1 VHGADGCVRI
11 RLCTTAGTCDQ
22 PAVHNA
28 WTGIFGW
35 TGFVT
40 GAAAVL
46 LGLAGL
52 AARRW
57 LVALI
62 ASSSTRPHFSTW
74 VSAPVPSADLLI
86 RRGVVYDGSGGPPV
100 DGDVAI
106 VRDSIA
112 AVGEL
117 PDWSARD
124 ELDAPGLAVA
134 PGFVN
139 MLSWATESLLEDG
152 RAQSDI
158 RQGVTLEV
166 MGEGFSMG
174 PLTDRMKEE
183 VEAQSLLGHPVEWT
197 TLGEYLEHLER
208 RGVSPN
214 VASFVGSATVREHVI
229 GADDRAPS
237 ETELAQMQ
245 QLVVDAMREGA
256 VGLAAALIYA
266 PAFYAQTDEL
276 IALARPAGMYITH
289 LRSEGDA
296 LLEAFDEFLGIVRA
310 AGVRGEIYHLKV
322 AGEKNWPKLGRLI
335 ERVEAEQR
343 AGLHVTADM
352 YTYTAGA
359 TGLDGAMPPWVQ
371 AGGFEAWRGRL
382 RDPDTRARVAA
393 EMQQPTQGWENM
405 FELAGPDKIKLLAFK
420 NEQLRPLTGKT
431 LAEVS
436 AERGTPPAETAM
448 DLVIEDGTRVGAAY
462 FTMSEENLRREV
474 ALPWVSFCSDSDA
487 PSAEGRFLQ
496 WSNHPRAYGSFARL
510 LARYVR
516 DEQVIALEEAVRR
529 LTSLP
534 AQNLR
539 LQRRGLLEP
548 GYFADVVVFD
558 PARIQDHATY
568 DEPHQYATGVE
579 HVAVNGTLVLRDG
592 EHTGALPGRVVRGP
606 LWSGDSRPAS

>member
-1 VHGADGCVRI
+1 VQQADLII
-11 RLCTTAGTCDQ
+11 RGGTILD
-22 PAVHNA
+22 
-28 WTGIFGW
+28 GRG
-35 TGFVT
+35 G
-40 GAAAVL
+40 
-46 LGLAGL
+46 
-52 AARRW
+52 
-57 LVALI
+57 
-62 ASSSTRPHFSTW
+62 
-74 VSAPVPSADLLI
+74 APVE
-86 RRGVVYDGSGGPPV
+86 
-100 DGDVAI
+100 GDVAI
-106 VRDSIA
+106 AGDTIA
-112 AVGEL
+112 AVGDL
-117 PDWSARD
+117 HDWRGRD
-124 ELDAPGLAVA
+124 ELDASGLAVV

-174 PLTDRMKEE
+174 PLTDEMKEE

-229 GADDRAPS
+229 GADDRAPTQ
-237 ETELAQMQ
+237 EELAQMQ

-276 IALARPAGMYITH
+276 IALARPAGLYITH

-296 LLEAFDEFLGIVRA
+296 LLEALDEFLTIVRTA
-310 AGVRGEIYHLKV
+310 AVRGEIYHLKV
-322 AGEKNWPKLGRLI
+322 AGRKNWPKLEAVI

-343 AGLHVTADM
+343 EGLELTADM

-371 AGGFEAWRGRL
+371 AGGFEAWRARL
-382 RDPDTRARVAA
+382 RDAETRARVAA
-393 EMQQPTQGWENM
+393 EMEAPTDAWENM
-405 FELAGPDKIKLLAFK
+405 FELAGADNIKLLAFK
-420 NEQLRPLTGKT
+420 NEALHPLMGKT
-431 LAEVS
+431 LAEV
-436 AERGTPPAETAM
+436 ATERGTPPAETAM

-462 FTMSEENLRREV
+462 FTMSEKNLRRGL

-510 LARYVR
+510 LGKYVR
-516 DEQVIALEEAVRR
+516 DERIVPLEEAVRR

-534 AQNLR
+534 AQTLR
-539 LQRRGLLEP
+539 LERRGLIEP

-558 PARIQDHATY
+558 PDRVQDHATF
-568 DEPHQYATGVE
+568 DEPHRYATGVE

-606 LWSGDSRPAS
+606 LWSRDSSSAP

>member
-1 VHGADGCVRI
+1 MGPVTCRPSTTSGRVR
-11 RLCTTAGTCDQ
+11 
-22 PAVHNA
+22 
-28 WTGIFGW
+28 
-35 TGFVT
+35 
-40 GAAAVL
+40 
-46 LGLAGL
+46 
-52 AARRW
+52 
-57 LVALI
+57 
-62 ASSSTRPHFSTW
+62 
-74 VSAPVPSADLLI
+74 SADLLI
-86 RRGVVYDGSGGPPV
+86 RGGVVYDGGGGPPV
-100 DGDVAI
+100 EGDVAI
-106 VRDSIA
+106 VGDSIA
-112 AVGEL
+112 AVGRL
-117 PDWSARD
+117 ADWSGRE
-124 ELDAPGLAVA
+124 ELDADGLAVA

-174 PLTDRMKEE
+174 PLTEQMKEE

-208 RGVSPN
+208 RGISPN

-237 ETELAQMQ
+237 EFELAQMQ
-245 QLVVDAMREGA
+245 QLVVEAMREGA

-296 LLEAFDEFLGIVRA
+296 LLEALDEFLTIVRS

-322 AGEKNWPKLGRLI
+322 AGRENWHKLEALI
-335 ERVEAEQR
+335 ERVEAGQR

-352 YTYTAGA
+352 YTYIAGA

-371 AGGFEAWRGRL
+371 AGGFEAWRARL
-382 RDPDTRARVAA
+382 RDPDTRARVVA
-393 EMQQPTQGWENM
+393 EMQQPTDGWENM

-420 NEQLRPLTGKT
+420 NEQLRPLTGQT
-431 LAEVS
+431 LAQV
-436 AERGTPPAETAM
+436 ATERGTSPAETAM

-510 LARYVR
+510 LAKYVR
-516 DEQVIALEEAVRR
+516 DEQVIPLEEAVRR
-529 LTSLP
+529 LSSLP
-534 AQNLR
+534 AENLR
-539 LQRRGLLEP
+539 LQRRGLLAP
-548 GYFADVVVFD
+548 GYFGDVVVFD
-558 PARIQDHATY
+558 PARIRDHATY

-606 LWSGDSRPAS
+606 LWSGDPSAAVAGDR

>member
-1 VHGADGCVRI
+1 V
-11 RLCTTAGTCDQ
+11 Q
-22 PAVHNA
+22 Q
-28 WTGIFGW
+28 
-35 TGFVT
+35 
-40 GAAAVL
+40 
-46 LGLAGL
+46 
-52 AARRW
+52 
-57 LVALI
+57 
-62 ASSSTRPHFSTW
+62 
-74 VSAPVPSADLLI
+74 ADLII
-86 RRGVVYDGSGGPPV
+86 RGGVLYDGRGGAPE

-106 VRDSIA
+106 AGDTIA
-112 AVGEL
+112 AVGDL
-117 PDWSARD
+117 HDWRGRD
-124 ELDAPGLAVA
+124 ELDANGLAVA

-174 PLTDRMKEE
+174 PLTDEMKEE

-229 GADDRAPS
+229 GADDRAPT
-237 ETELAQMQ
+237 EDELAQMQ

-266 PAFYAQTDEL
+266 PAFYAQTGEL
-276 IALARPAGMYITH
+276 IALARPAGLYITH

-296 LLEAFDEFLGIVRA
+296 LLEALDEFLTIVRT

-322 AGEKNWPKLGRLI
+322 AGRKNWPKLEALI
-335 ERVEAEQR
+335 GRVEAEQR
-343 AGLHVTADM
+343 AGLGLTADM

-371 AGGFEAWRGRL
+371 AGGYEAWRARL
-382 RDPDTRARVAA
+382 REPDVRARVAA
-393 EMQQPTQGWENM
+393 EMHAPTNAWENM
-405 FELAGPDKIKLLAFK
+405 FELAGAESIKLLAFK
-420 NEQLRPLTGKT
+420 NEALRPLTGKT
-431 LAEVS
+431 LAQVA

-462 FTMSEENLRREV
+462 FTMSEDNLRRGL

-496 WSNHPRAYGSFARL
+496 WSNHPRAYGSFARML
-510 LARYVR
+510 GKYVR
-516 DEQVIALEEAVRR
+516 DERIVPLHEAVRR

-534 AQNLR
+534 AQTLR
-539 LQRRGLLEP
+539 LERRGLLEP
-548 GYFADVVVFD
+548 GYFADVAVFD
-558 PARIQDHATY
+558 PGRIQDHATF
-568 DEPHQYATGVE
+568 DDPHQYATGVE

-606 LWSGDSRPAS
+606 LWSGDAGAAVAGER

>member
-1 VHGADGCVRI
+1 VPDCDLIIRGGAV
-11 RLCTTAGTCDQ
+11 
-22 PAVHNA
+22 
-28 WTGIFGW
+28 F
-35 TGFVT
+35 
-40 GAAAVL
+40 
-46 LGLAGL
+46 
-52 AARRW
+52 
-57 LVALI
+57 
-62 ASSSTRPHFSTW
+62 
-74 VSAPVPSADLLI
+74 
-86 RRGVVYDGSGGPPV
+86 DGSGAAPV
-100 DGDVAI
+100 AGGVAVVGDA
-106 VRDSIA
+106 IA
-112 AVGEL
+112 AVG
-117 PDWSARD
+117 DVAGWQGRD
-124 ELDAPGLAVA
+124 ELDAEGLAVA

-174 PLTDRMKEE
+174 PLTEQMKEE

-197 TLGEYLEHLER
+197 TLGEYLEYLER

-229 GADDRAPS
+229 GADDRAP
-237 ETELAQMQ
+237 TDAELAQMQ

-266 PAFYAQTDEL
+266 PAFYAQIDEL

-296 LLEAFDEFLGIVRA
+296 LLEAFDEFLTIVRT

-322 AGEKNWPKLGRLI
+322 AGKKNWHKLEALI
-335 ERVEAEQR
+335 ERIEDGQR
-343 AGLHVTADM
+343 AGLEITADM

-359 TGLDGAMPPWVQ
+359 TGLDGSMPPWVQ
-371 AGGFEAWRGRL
+371 AGGFEAWRARL

-393 EMQQPTQGWENM
+393 EMQQPSDAWENM
-405 FELAGPDKIKLLAFK
+405 FELAGPENIKLIAFK

-431 LAEVS
+431 LAQVA
-436 AERGTPPAETAM
+436 AERGTPAAETAI

-462 FTMSEENLRREV
+462 FTMSEENLRREL

-496 WSNHPRAYGSFARL
+496 WSSHPRAYGSFARL
-510 LARYVR
+510 LGKYVR
-516 DEQVIALEEAVRR
+516 DEGIIPLEEAVRR

-534 AQNLR
+534 ARNLR
-539 LQRRGLLEP
+539 LRRRGLLAP
-548 GYFADVVVFD
+548 GHFADVVVFD
-558 PARIQDHATY
+558 PERVQDHATF
-568 DEPHQYATGVE
+568 DDPHRYATGVE
-579 HVAVNGTLVLRDG
+579 HAVVNGTLVLRDG
-592 EHTGALPGRVVRGP
+592 DHTGALPGRVVRGP
-606 LWSGDSRPAS
+606 LWSGDSRPAA

>member
-1 VHGADGCVRI
+1 
-11 RLCTTAGTCDQ
+11 L
-22 PAVHNA
+22 PAV
-28 WTGIFGW
+28 
-35 TGFVT
+35 
-40 GAAAVL
+40 
-46 LGLAGL
+46 
-52 AARRW
+52 AR
-57 LVALI
+57 
-62 ASSSTRPHFSTW
+62 
-74 VSAPVPSADLLI
+74 SADLVI
-86 RRGVVYDGSGGPPV
+86 RNGMLYDGRGGAPAA
-100 DGDVAI
+100 GDVAI
-106 VRDSIA
+106 VGDSIA
-112 AVGEL
+112 GVGRL
-117 PDWSARD
+117 DDWRGRE
-124 ELDAPGLAVA
+124 ELDCQGLAVA

-174 PLTDRMKEE
+174 PLTDGMKEE

-197 TLGEYLEHLER
+197 TLGEYLEYLER

-237 ETELAQMQ
+237 ESELAAMQ

-296 LLEAFDEFLGIVRA
+296 LLEALAEFVTIVRT

-322 AGEKNWPKLGRLI
+322 AGRRNWPKLDAVI

-343 AGLHVTADM
+343 AGLEITADM

-371 AGGFEAWRGRL
+371 AGGFEAWRLRL
-382 RDPDTRARVAA
+382 LDAETRTRVAA
-393 EMQQPTQGWENM
+393 EMLEPTDAWENM
-405 FELAGPDKIKLLAFK
+405 FELAGPENIKLLAFK
-420 NEQLRPLTGKT
+420 NEQLHPLTGKT
-431 LAEVS
+431 LAEV
-436 AERGTPPAETAM
+436 AAARGTTPAETAM
-448 DLVIEDGTRVGAAY
+448 DLVVEDGTRVGAAY

-510 LARYVR
+510 LGRYVR
-516 DEQVIALEEAVRR
+516 DEQVIPLEEAVRR

-539 LQRRGLLEP
+539 LKRRGLLEP
-548 GYFADVVVFD
+548 GYFADVVAFD
-558 PARIQDHATY
+558 PERIEDHATY
-568 DEPHQYATGVE
+568 DNPHRYATGME

-606 LWSGDSRPAS
+606 RWSGDPSTAA

>member
-1 VHGADGCVRI
+1 MAQTV
-11 RLCTTAGTCDQ
+11 
-22 PAVHNA
+22 
-28 WTGIFGW
+28 
-35 TGFVT
+35 
-40 GAAAVL
+40 
-46 LGLAGL
+46 
-52 AARRW
+52 
-57 LVALI
+57 
-62 ASSSTRPHFSTW
+62 
-74 VSAPVPSADLLI
+74 DLLI
-86 RRGVVYDGSGGPPV
+86 RGGKIYDGRGGAPFA
-100 DGDVAI
+100 GDVAI
-106 VRDSIA
+106 AGDSIA
-112 AVGEL
+112 AVGDL
-117 PDWSARD
+117 RDWRGRE
-124 ELDAPGLAVA
+124 ELDARGLAVA

-174 PLTDRMKEE
+174 PLTDSMKEE

-214 VASFVGSATVREHVI
+214 VASFVGSATVREHEL
-229 GADDRAPS
+229 GAEDRPPTEA
-237 ETELAQMQ
+237 ELARMQ

-296 LLEAFDEFLGIVRA
+296 LLEALDEFITIVRA
-310 AGVRGEIYHLKV
+310 ARVRGEIYHLKV
-322 AGEKNWPKLGRLI
+322 AGRANWHKLDDLI

-343 AGLHVTADM
+343 AGLPVTADM

-371 AGGFEAWRGRL
+371 EGGYEAWRARL
-382 RDPDTRARVAA
+382 REPDVRARVAA
-393 EMQQPTQGWENM
+393 EMQAPTDRWENM
-405 FELAGPDKIKLLAFK
+405 FELAGPENMKLLAFK
-420 NEQLRPLTGKT
+420 NEQLRPLTGRT
-431 LAEVS
+431 LAEVA
-436 AERGTPPAETAM
+436 AERGTPPVETAM
-448 DLVIEDGTRVGAAY
+448 DLVIEDGTRVGVAY

-510 LARYVR
+510 LGKYVR
-516 DEQVIALEEAVRR
+516 EERVIPLEEAVRR

-534 AQNLR
+534 VQTLQLR
-539 LQRRGLLEP
+539 RRGLLERD
-548 GYFADVVVFD
+548 YYADVVVFD
-558 PARIQDHATY
+558 PDRIEDHATY
-568 DEPHQYATGVE
+568 DEPHQYATGMVN
-579 HVAVNGTLVLRDG
+579 VAVNGELVLRDG
-592 EHTGALPGRVVRGP
+592 EHTGALPGRFVRGP
-606 LWSGDSRPAS
+606 MWSGDPSSAVAAQR